1 MGEDSSLEV
10 GMALEVVKVV
20 WEGWTKRSWSTPWSM
35 WPPTSSLVLDIRVGN
50 TGDWVVQDRGAFW
63 GLHLGLSNP
72 VDMLGLT
79 KQDMGWELGVLAM
92 VDNSNKEVEFGPA
105 RRRRDGQV
113 QLRGEAEQLTLVA
126 N

>member
-1 MGEDSSLEV
+1 
-10 GMALEVVKVV
+10 MALEVVKVV
-20 WEGWTKRSWSTPWSM
+20 WEGWTRRSSSTPWSM
-35 WPPTSSLVLDIRVGN
+35 WPPTSSLELDIRVGN
-50 TGDWVVQDRGAFW
+50 TGDWVVLDRGAFW

-72 VDMLGLT
+72 VDMLGLP

>member
-1 MGEDSSLEV
+1 
-10 GMALEVVKVV
+10 MALGVVKVA
-20 WEGWTKRSWSTPWSM
+20 WEGWTRRSSSTPWSM

-50 TGDWVVQDRGAFW
+50 TEDWVVQDRGAFW
-63 GLHLGLSNP
+63 GRHLGLSNP
-72 VDMLGLT
+72 VDMLGQT